1 VIPSQCADAVSIPFL
16 LGPPD
21 RPVRWITVF
30 DTQYPLAEPRV
41 FEHLTVYPL
50 DARSMAVLR
59 VDLSANST
67 ALTNETQ

>member
-1 VIPSQCADAVSIPFL
+1 
-16 LGPPD
+16 
-21 RPVRWITVF
+21 VRWITVF